1 MKKALFLAIPLS
13 FAVAFSSCKKDKKD
27 DPNGG
32 NNGGGDNGPA
42 VVAQTQQSTM
52 FYFSGNWCG
61 PCGLY
66 GQPAKAAAKSKHGD
80 KLNIISCQLSS
91 GSSPDPLNVADA
103 NSLAG
108 VFQATSVPR
117 AIILANF
124 EGAAVSGGSS
134 MSGSMDTEISSDV
147 SNTDIMANGVVE
159 NISVSGTTL
168 TFDTR
173 TKFFKQGLGQYK
185 VAAYLIESGIAG
197 RQYSSGSGWADITF
211 NNILRK
217 SVGAT
222 VTGDNLIKDAAANTE
237 YSASHSVNL
246 ASGWNT
252 SNMKIVVVIWKSV
265 PNGSGGSTVSV
276 ANSYAASVN

>member
-13 FAVAFSSCKKDKKD
+13 FAIAFSSCKKDKKD
-27 DPNGG
+27 DPNDDDKTGG
-32 NNGGGDNGPA
+32 GPA

-80 KLNIISCQLSS
+80 KVNIISCQLNQSATVV
-91 GSSPDPLNVADA
+91 DPLNVGDA

-108 VFQATSVPR
+108 VFSATSVPR
-117 AIILANF
+117 AVVLANF
-124 EGAAVSGGSS
+124 EGAAIGGSS
-134 MSGSMDTEISSDV
+134 TMSSTMDTEISSDLT
-147 SNTDIMANGVVE
+147 NTDIMANGVVE
-159 NISVSGTTL
+159 NISVSGSTV

-197 RQYSSGSGWADITF
+197 RQYTSGSGWADLTF
-211 NNILRK
+211 DNILRK

-237 YSASHSVNL
+237 YSASHTVNI

-265 PNGSGGSTVSV
+265 PNGSGGQTVSV
-276 ANSYAASVN
+276 ANSYSAKVK